1 MNKDPRARSR
11 GDLRHLALMLAS
23 LVTVA
28 TVSVGTRSPGKD
40 EVQLLPRH
48 QSYVPTRQEEQDR
61 ALAENIA
68 SGYIIKNFTPSLEMK
83 EKADFLLTPALL
95 MQGVVSDGILLTYP
109 EE

>member
-1 MNKDPRARSR
+1 MNNDPSGRSLGGLKR
-11 GDLRHLALMLAS
+11 LALMLAG

-28 TVSVGTRSPGKD
+28 TVFVATRSPGKG
-40 EVQLLPRH
+40 EVQLVPRN

-61 ALAENIA
+61 GSAEKIA
-68 SGYIIKNFTPSLEMK
+68 SAYIVKNFTPSLEMK

-95 MQGVVSDGILLTYP
+95 MQEVVSDGTVLTYP